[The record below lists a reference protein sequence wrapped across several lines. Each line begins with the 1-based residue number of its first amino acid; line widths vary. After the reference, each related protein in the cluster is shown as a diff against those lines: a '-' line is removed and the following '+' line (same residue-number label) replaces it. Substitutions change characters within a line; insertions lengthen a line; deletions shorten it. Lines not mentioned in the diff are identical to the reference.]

1 MLLTQE
7 EAKKWAEIL
16 KGFSEGKS
24 YQIPFSFNDKGEV
37 TRYIPITDFE
47 VNPQC
52 PTISITYTKGFEL
65 IRPETIVEVKKDVL

>member
-7 EAKKWAEIL
+7 EARNWAEIL

-47 VNPQC
+47 VNPQY
-52 PTISITYTKGFEL
+52 PTISITYSKGFEL
-65 IRPETIVEVKKDVL
+65 IRPETIMEVKE

>member
-7 EAKKWAEIL
+7 EARKWAEIL

-24 YQIPFSFNDKGEV
+24 YQIPFCFDKQGNVVE
-37 TRYIPITDFE
+37 YKSITDFE

-65 IRPETIVEVKKDVL
+65 IRPENIVEVKKDVL

>member
-1 MLLTQE
+1 MILTQE
-7 EAKKWAEIL
+7 EAGKWAEIL

-37 TRYIPITDFE
+37 IRYIPITDFE

-52 PTISITYTKGFEL
+52 PTISITYSRGLEL

>member
-16 KGFSEGKS
+16 KGFSEGKR
-24 YQIPFSFNDKGEV
+24 YKIPYIFNNKGEPIE
-37 TRYIPITDFE
+37 YINITDFD

-52 PTISITYTKGFEL
+52 PTITMTYTKGFEL
-65 IRPETIVEVKKDVL
+65 ISSNNVVEVKE

>member
-7 EAKKWAEIL
+7 EARKWAEIL

-37 TRYIPITDFE
+37 TRYIPLQYFP
-47 VNPQC
+47 V
-52 PTISITYTKGFEL
+52 
-65 IRPETIVEVKKDVL
+65 